1 MGTFSK
7 GNIGKQDL
15 HLWFSDNSA
24 RTFNRPTSQGYNITL
39 NKLDWMGVDILQA
52 FGNGVNQNS
61 IAIAAALTAIAAV
74 TDPIQLWLAPGTWS
88 LTQSHIFGANVI
100 VTVAPGAIIDTDM
113 SIRSATYKWTLSGSG
128 TAEYYLELA
137 EGGDPGLSEPSKV
150 VESAI
155 ILTAGAIGAL
165 AAGEWAWD
173 DNDTLGYD
181 TVYVRLSGSGD
192 PDAQA
197 AGYVLAAY
205 NLTINGDLIAPNCKI
220 MTGYG
225 EINVERL
232 GTEDVST
239 SGTGEDNLASS
250 SVPAGFLGTTGG
262 IRVSA
267 AGTKTLSNGNKTI
280 KFHWG
285 STAFTVHPP
294 DNNIRDWQ
302 FDAEIWN
309 TGYATQKIRWRFVD
323 GDRDVMAHYAGYET
337 ATEDTSAAVTIKMTG
352 ECAHASDTITQTL
365 WRRGRI
371 T

>member
-1 MGTFSK
+1 MGKEDF
-7 GNIGKQDL
+7 
-15 HLWFSDNSA
+15 HLWAGTSTKTAS
-24 RTFNRPTSQGYNITL
+24 RTTTEGYSLTL
-39 NKLDWMGVDILQA
+39 HILDWVGIDILHKY
-52 FGNGVNQNS
+52 GGSVNQNS
-61 IAIAAALTAIAAV
+61 TAIAAAITAIAAV
-74 TDPIQLWLAPGTWS
+74 TDPVQLWFAPGTWS
-88 LTQSHIFGANVI
+88 LTQSHTFGSNLV
-100 VTVAPGAIIDTDM
+100 VNLAPGAIIDTDM
-113 SIRSATYKWTLSGSG
+113 SIRSATYKWTKSSSG
-128 TAEYYLELA
+128 TNEYYLEDA
-137 EGGDPGLSEPSKV
+137 GGGDPGVSEPSKV
-150 VESAI
+150 VESTTV
-155 ILTAGAIGAL
+155 LTAGTIGSL
-165 AAGEWAWD
+165 AAGEWAYD

-197 AGYVLAAY
+197 AGYVLAGY

-232 GTEDVST
+232 DTEDVST
-239 SGTGEDNLASS
+239 SGTGEDNLSSS

-262 IRVSA
+262 IKVRA
-267 AGTKTLSNGNKTI
+267 TGTKTLSNGNKTI

-285 STAFTVHPP
+285 SESITVHPP

-302 FDAEIWN
+302 FEAEIWN
-309 TGYATQKIRWRFVD
+309 TGYATQKIRWKFID
-323 GDRDVMAHYAGYET
+323 GDRDVMAHYGGYET

-365 WRRGRI
+365 WRWGRI